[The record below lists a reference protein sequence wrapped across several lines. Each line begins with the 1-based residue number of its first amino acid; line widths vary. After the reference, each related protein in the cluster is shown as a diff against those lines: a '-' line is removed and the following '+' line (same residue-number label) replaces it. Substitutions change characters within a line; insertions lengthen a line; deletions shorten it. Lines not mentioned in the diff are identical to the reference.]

1 MPSKTLHG
9 TTTVVVGDSTYTLIP
24 SLGAVRAI
32 EARFGGLRGAA
43 QACDAL
49 SVDGV
54 AHIIAAGAGL
64 KGKASLEV
72 PDEVWQ
78 AGVAGVAVQLQPYI
92 IALLNP
98 RGAEAKD
105 EGNATKKAEK
115 AQ

>member
-1 MPSKTLHG
+1 MTSKTLHG
-9 TTTVVVGDSTYTLIP
+9 TTTVTLGDSVYTLIP

-32 EARFGGLRGAA
+32 EARFGGLRGAI
-43 QACDAL
+43 QACQAL

-54 AHIIAAGAGL
+54 AHIITSGAGL
-64 KGKASLEV
+64 KGSTAAAV
-72 PDEVWQ
+72 ADEVWQ
-78 AGVAGVAVQLQPYI
+78 AGVGAVSDQVAPFI

-105 EGNATKKAEK
+105 EGNAPKKAEK